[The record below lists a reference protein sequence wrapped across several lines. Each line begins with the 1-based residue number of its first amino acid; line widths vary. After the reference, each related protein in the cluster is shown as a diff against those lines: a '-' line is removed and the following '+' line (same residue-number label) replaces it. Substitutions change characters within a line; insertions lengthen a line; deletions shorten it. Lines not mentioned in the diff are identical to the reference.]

1 MNELKINTVGK
12 LVNGLQNFDKQ
23 LPVAIFDRDCGY
35 MSVAFKKEITKK
47 NEIEFQWLS
56 FYAHETIQMYTIETL
71 LGYLSKLPEQAAIL
85 KKTEEDKFT
94 PLYLSIEG
102 MRENGNYYQWLVISD
117 ELEYDRFFR
126 KFDVKI
132 NEKINENEMEKALE
146 KMLLEV
152 KRETSESIERVHQY
166 LCKQTDLT
174 LFTGILT
181 EGKTIKSAMNYCSEK
196 ARELVKNEQFAM
208 IEDET
213 VFEWIKEYFISYE
226 LPKPKEKKKPVNK
239 VKGQSLKSAN
249 TEKVRDEQQI
259 ELFVTA

>member
-23 LPVAIFDRDCGY
+23 LPVAIFDRELGY

-47 NEIEFQWLS
+47 NDIEFQWLR

-71 LGYLSKLPEQAAIL
+71 LGYLSKLPEQATIL
-85 KKTEEDKFT
+85 KKTEENKFT

-132 NEKINENEMEKALE
+132 NENETEKALE

-152 KRETSESIERVHQY
+152 KTETSESIERVHQY
-166 LCKQTDLT
+166 LCKQTDLA

-181 EGKTIKSAMNYCSEK
+181 EGKTIKSALNYCSEK
-196 ARELVKNEQFAM
+196 ARELVKKEQFAM
-208 IEDET
+208 VEDET
-213 VFEWIKEYFISYE
+213 VFEWIKEYFIIYE

>member
-23 LPVAIFDRDCGY
+23 LPVAIFDRECGY

-47 NEIEFQWLS
+47 NDIEFQWLR

-71 LGYLSKLPEQAAIL
+71 LGYLSKLPEQATIL
-85 KKTEEDKFT
+85 KKTEENKFT

-132 NEKINENEMEKALE
+132 NENETEKALE

-152 KRETSESIERVHQY
+152 KTETSESIERVHQY
-166 LCKQTDLT
+166 LCKQTDLA

-181 EGKTIKSAMNYCSEK
+181 EGKTIKSALNYCSEK
-196 ARELVKNEQFAM
+196 ARELVKKEQFAM
-208 IEDET
+208 VEDET
-213 VFEWIKEYFISYE
+213 VFEWIKEYFIIYE

>member
-1 MNELKINTVGK
+1 MKTNSINTVGK
-12 LVNGLQNFDKQ
+12 LIKGLEKFDKQ
-23 LPVAIFDRDCGY
+23 LPVAIFDRECGY

-47 NEIEFQWLS
+47 NDIEFQWLR

-71 LGYLSKLPEQAAIL
+71 LGYLSKLPEQATIL
-85 KKTEEDKFT
+85 KKTEENKFT

-102 MRENGNYYQWLVISD
+102 MRENDNYYQWLVISD

-132 NEKINENEMEKALE
+132 NENETEKALE

-152 KRETSESIERVHQY
+152 KKETSESIERVHQY
-166 LCKQTDLT
+166 LCKQTDLA

-181 EGKTIKSAMNYCSEK
+181 EGKTIKSALNYCSEK
-196 ARELVKNEQFAM
+196 ARELVKKEKFAM
-208 IEDET
+208 VEDET
-213 VFEWIKEYFISYE
+213 VFKWIKEYFIIYE
-226 LPKPKEKKKPVNK
+226 LPKPKEKKKPINK

>member
-1 MNELKINTVGK
+1 MKTNSINTVGK
-12 LVNGLQNFDKQ
+12 LIKGLEKFDKQ
-23 LPVAIFDRDCGY
+23 LLVAIFDRECGY

-71 LGYLSKLPEQAAIL
+71 LGYLSKLPEQATIL
-85 KKTEEDKFT
+85 KKTEEDNFT
-94 PLYLSIEG
+94 PLYLSFEG

-132 NEKINENEMEKALE
+132 NENEMEKALE

-152 KRETSESIERVHQY
+152 KTETSESIERVHQY

-181 EGKTIKSAMNYCSEK
+181 DGKTIKSALSYCSEK

-213 VFEWIKEYFISYE
+213 VFEWINEYFIHYE

>member
-1 MNELKINTVGK
+1 MKTNSINTVGK
-12 LVNGLQNFDKQ
+12 LIKGLEKFDKQ
-23 LPVAIFDRDCGY
+23 LPVAIFDRECGY

-56 FYAHETIQMYTIETL
+56 FYAHETIQMYTIERL
-71 LGYLSKLPEQAAIL
+71 LGYLSKLPEQATIL
-85 KKTEEDKFT
+85 KKTEENKFT

-132 NEKINENEMEKALE
+132 NENEMEKALE

-152 KRETSESIERVHQY
+152 KTETSESIERVHQY

-213 VFEWIKEYFISYE
+213 VFEWIKDYFISYE

>member
-12 LVNGLQNFDKQ
+12 LVSGLQNFDKQ
-23 LPVAIFDRDCGY
+23 LPVAIFDRELGY

-47 NEIEFQWLS
+47 NDIEFQWLR

-71 LGYLSKLPEQAAIL
+71 LGYLSKLPEQATIL
-85 KKTEEDKFT
+85 KKTEENKFT

-132 NEKINENEMEKALE
+132 NENETEKALE

-152 KRETSESIERVHQY
+152 KTESSESIERVHQY
-166 LCKQTDLT
+166 LCKQTDLA

-181 EGKTIKSAMNYCSEK
+181 EGKTIKSALNYCSEK
-196 ARELVKNEQFAM
+196 ARELVKKEKFAM
-208 IEDET
+208 VEDDT
-213 VFEWIKEYFISYE
+213 VFEWIKEYFIIYE

>member
-12 LVNGLQNFDKQ
+12 LVSGLQNFDKQ
-23 LPVAIFDRDCGY
+23 LPVAIFDRELGY

-47 NEIEFQWLS
+47 NDIEFQWLR

-71 LGYLSKLPEQAAIL
+71 LGYLSKLPEQATIL
-85 KKTEEDKFT
+85 KKTEENKFT

-132 NEKINENEMEKALE
+132 NENETEKALE

-152 KRETSESIERVHQY
+152 KTETSESIERVHQY
-166 LCKQTDLT
+166 LCKQTDLA

-181 EGKTIKSAMNYCSEK
+181 EGKTIKSALNYCSEK
-196 ARELVKNEQFAM
+196 ARELVKKEQFAM
-208 IEDET
+208 VEDET
-213 VFEWIKEYFISYE
+213 VFEWIKEYFIIYE

>member
-12 LVNGLQNFDKQ
+12 LVSGLQNFDKQ
-23 LPVAIFDRDCGY
+23 LPVAIFDRELGY

-47 NEIEFQWLS
+47 NDIEFQWLR

-71 LGYLSKLPEQAAIL
+71 LGYLSKLPEQATIL
-85 KKTEEDKFT
+85 KKTEENKFT

-132 NEKINENEMEKALE
+132 NENETEKALE

-152 KRETSESIERVHQY
+152 KTETSESIERVHQY
-166 LCKQTDLT
+166 LCKQTDLA

-181 EGKTIKSAMNYCSEK
+181 EGKTIKSALNYCSEK
-196 ARELVKNEQFAM
+196 ARELVKKEKFAM
-208 IEDET
+208 VEDET
-213 VFEWIKEYFISYE
+213 VFEWIKEYFIIYE